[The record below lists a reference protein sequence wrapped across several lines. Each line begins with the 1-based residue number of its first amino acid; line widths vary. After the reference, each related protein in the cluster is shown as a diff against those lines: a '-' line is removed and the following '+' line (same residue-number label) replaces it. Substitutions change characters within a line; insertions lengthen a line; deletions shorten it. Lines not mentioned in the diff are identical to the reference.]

1 VIENYNFIFLYGA
14 ATLFFVADVLQK
26 KTSLKKNTWHYIK
39 IRSLYTFPL
48 SLLISGFITCFS
60 DIPDAISFLKL
71 VGASTVCSIGLYFYI
86 KAVNHANFSNVGSLS
101 LIGNVFQWL
110 VGWLF
115 FSESISWLDLP
126 AMLLMF
132 GGTLIQ
138 LFNNRLSKGAFY
150 VLACSF
156 FWVCGFSL
164 LSMALKNAN
173 IYWSIPVMEGTIFFV
188 SLLASHAYREK
199 TIFSSDKYFHPL
211 LLLIA
216 IFIYAGS
223 VLNHFAYLKI
233 PLSSISL
240 LQLSLIPLSFLFSL
254 KLFKEKVSKTEWVS
268 FFLGLAGFT
277 YLHLVRHLFI

>member
-1 VIENYNFIFLYGA
+1 M
-14 ATLFFVADVLQK
+14 QK
-26 KTSLKKNTWHYIK
+26 TTSFKTDTWHYIK
-39 IRSLYTFPL
+39 VRSFYTFPL
-48 SLLISGFITCFS
+48 SLLASGFITGFS

-71 VGASTVCSIGLYFYI
+71 VGASAICSIGLFYYI

-101 LIGNVFQWL
+101 IVGNVFQWL
-110 VGWLF
+110 IGWIF

-138 LFNNRLSKGAFY
+138 LFNSRLSQAAFF

-164 LSMALKNAN
+164 LSVALKNAN

-188 SLLASHAYREK
+188 SLLASVTSREK
-199 TIFSSDKYFHPL
+199 TISNANKYFHPL

-254 KLFKEKVSKTEWVS
+254 KLFKEKASKTEWIS
-268 FFLGLAGFT
+268 FLLGLSGFA
-277 YLHLVRHLFI
+277 YLHLVRHLLI